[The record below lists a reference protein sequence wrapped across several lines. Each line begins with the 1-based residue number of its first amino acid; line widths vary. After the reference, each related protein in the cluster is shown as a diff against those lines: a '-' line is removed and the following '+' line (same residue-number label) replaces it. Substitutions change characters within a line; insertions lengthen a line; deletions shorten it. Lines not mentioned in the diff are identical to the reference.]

1 MAARTAYE
9 GVTPR
14 RIPGATKE
22 NPVSI
27 SQLTEA
33 TKTVLESS
41 FPGLWVSGEVSDMKK
56 RNGHWY
62 FCLRDNTARVSCVV
76 WAGDQYRIPAAPDEG
91 MKVLAFGGMTAWP
104 AGGSMQ
110 FRIKRIEAE
119 GDGLWRKALRISYNK
134 LKAEGLLDPAR
145 KRVLPVAPRTVAV
158 VTSAQGAAL
167 HDVIAVVKRR
177 CPGTEVVLSA
187 CKVQGDGSAQDIVIA
202 LDRVLRWGSAEV
214 VIIGRG
220 GGSREDLWAFNDEQL
235 ARAIAGFPIPV
246 IAAIGHETD
255 TTLCDLVADHRA
267 PTPSAAAEAAV
278 PDMGQ
283 LRRTAIAFDRQMR
296 SSIARRV
303 RVARTQL
310 TKTASTL
317 SRNASRTVDTR
328 RARIAG
334 AGGHLNALSPLA
346 TLSRGYAV
354 ARSQEGT
361 ALTRRAQFGVGMPFN
376 VRLADGTVPSVVAGE
391 PEALTEP

>member
-1 MAARTAYE
+1 MASREAYE

-22 NPVSI
+22 YPVTI

-33 TKTVLESS
+33 ARTVLESS
-41 FPGLWVSGEVSDMKK
+41 FPGLWVSGEVCDIKK

-62 FCLRDNTARVSCVV
+62 FSLRDKSARVSCVV

-110 FRIKRIEAE
+110 FRIRRIEAE
-119 GDGLWRKALRISYNK
+119 GDGLWRKALKISYNK
-134 LKAEGLLDPAR
+134 LKSEGLLDPAR
-145 KRVLPVAPRTVAV
+145 KRVLPVAPSVVAV

-177 CPGTEVVLSA
+177 CPGTDVVLSA
-187 CKVQGDGSAQDIVIA
+187 CKVQGEGAAQEIVLA
-202 LDRVLRWGSAEV
+202 LDRVMRWGSADV

-220 GGSREDLWAFNDEQL
+220 GGSREDLWAFNDERL
-235 ARAIAGFPIPV
+235 ARAIAAFPIPV

-255 TTLCDLVADHRA
+255 TTLCDLIADHRA

-283 LRRTAIAFDRQMR
+283 LRRTVVAFDRQIK

-303 RVARTQL
+303 RNARAQL
-310 TKTASTL
+310 TKTGSVL
-317 SRNASRTVDTR
+317 SRNAARTVEVR
-328 RARIAG
+328 RKRIVAAG
-334 AGGHLNALSPLA
+334 VHLNALSPLS

-354 ARSQEGT
+354 ARSLNGA
-361 ALTRRAQFGVGMPFN
+361 ALTHRDQFESGMRFNLRVSDGIIPSTVVGN
-376 VRLADGTVPSVVAGE
+376 
-391 PEALTEP
+391 PEEIEQA

>member
-1 MAARTAYE
+1 MQRAYE
-9 GVTPR
+9 GITPE

-22 NPVSI
+22 NPVTI

-56 RNGHWY
+56 RSGHWY
-62 FCLRDNTARVSCVV
+62 FCLRDKTARVSCVV
-76 WAGDQYRIPAAPDEG
+76 WASDQYRIPASPDEG

-110 FRIKRIEAE
+110 FRIRKIEAE
-119 GDGLWRKALRISYNK
+119 GDGLWRKALKISYNK
-134 LKAEGLLDPAR
+134 LKSEGLLDPAR
-145 KRVLPVAPRTVAV
+145 KRVLPVAPRVVAV
-158 VTSAQGAAL
+158 VTSSQGAAL

-177 CPGTEVVLSA
+177 CPGTHVVLSA
-187 CKVQGDGSAQDIVIA
+187 CKVQGEGSAQEIVIA
-202 LDRVLRWGSAEV
+202 LDRVLRWGSADV

-220 GGSREDLWAFNDEQL
+220 GGSREDLWAFNDESL
-235 ARAIAGFPIPV
+235 ARAIAGFPVPV

-283 LRRTAIAFDRQMR
+283 LRRTVVAFDRQMK
-296 SSIARRV
+296 SSITRRV
-303 RVARTQL
+303 RNARQL
-310 TKTASTL
+310 LRKTAGLL
-317 SRNASRTVDTR
+317 SRDATRTVETR
-328 RARIAG
+328 RKRIVAAG
-334 AGGHLNALSPLA
+334 SHLNALSPLA

-354 ARSQEGT
+354 ARALDGT
-361 ALTRRAQFGVGMPFN
+361 ALTRRNQFSAGMPFK
-376 VRLADGTVPSVVAGE
+376 VRLADGSIPSVVTGDSE
-391 PEALTEP
+391 EIP

>member
-1 MAARTAYE
+1 MRSAYE
-9 GVTPR
+9 GVTEE
-14 RIPGATKE
+14 RIPGATKQ

-41 FPGLWVSGEVSDMKK
+41 FPGLWVRGEVSDMKK

-62 FCLRDNTARVSCVV
+62 FCLRDKTARISCVV
-76 WAGDQYRIPAAPDEG
+76 WASDQYRIPAAPDEG
-91 MKVLAFGGMTAWP
+91 MKVVAWGGMTAYP

-110 FRIKRIEAE
+110 FRIRKIEAE
-119 GDGLWRKALRISYNK
+119 GDGLWRKALKISYNK

-145 KRVLPVAPRTVAV
+145 KRTLPVAPRSVAV

-177 CPGTEVVLSA
+177 CPGTDVVLSA
-187 CKVQGDGSAQDIVIA
+187 CKVQGDGSAQDITLA

-220 GGSREDLWAFNDEQL
+220 GGSREDLWAFNDENL

-283 LRRTAIAFDRQMR
+283 LRRTTIAFKRQMR
-296 SSIARRV
+296 SSIV
-303 RVARTQL
+303 RKVRLARTQL
-310 TKTASTL
+310 RQTTGKL
-317 SRNASRTVDTR
+317 SRNATRVVETR
-328 RARIAG
+328 RARVAA

-354 ARSQEGT
+354 ARGLDGT
-361 ALTRRAQFGVGMPFN
+361 ALTRRDQFSVGMPFN
-376 VRLADGTVPSVVAGE
+376 VRLADGSVPSVVTGE
-391 PEALTEP
+391 PK

>member
-1 MAARTAYE
+1 MRGAYE
-9 GVTPR
+9 GIR
-14 RIPGATKE
+14 EERIPGATKE

-33 TKTVLESS
+33 AKTVLESS
-41 FPGLWVSGEVSDMKK
+41 FPGLWVRGEVSDMKK

-62 FCLRDNTARVSCVV
+62 FCLRDKTARVSCVV
-76 WAGDQYRIPAAPDEG
+76 WASDQYRIPAAPDEG
-91 MKVLAFGGMTAWP
+91 MKVLAWGGMTAWP

-110 FRIKRIEAE
+110 FRIRKIEAE
-119 GDGLWRKALRISYNK
+119 GDGLWRKALKISYNK
-134 LKAEGLLDPAR
+134 LKAEGLLDAAR
-145 KRVLPVAPRTVAV
+145 KRALPVAPRSVAV

-167 HDVIAVVKRR
+167 QDVIAVVKRR

-187 CKVQGDGSAQDIVIA
+187 CKVQGEGSAQEIVLA
-202 LDRVLRWGSAEV
+202 LDRVARWGLAEI

-235 ARAIAGFPIPV
+235 ARAIAAFSIPV

-283 LRRTAIAFDRQMR
+283 LRRTVVAFDRQMKG
-296 SSIARRV
+296 SIARRV
-303 RVARTQL
+303 RNARIQL
-310 TKTASTL
+310 RQTAAAL
-317 SRNASRTVDTR
+317 SRDATRAVETR
-328 RARIAG
+328 RKRMMA

-354 ARSQEGT
+354 ARGVDGT
-361 ALTRRAQFGVGMPFN
+361 ALTSRAQFSVGMPFK
-376 VRLADGTVPSVVAGE
+376 VRLADGSIPSIVTGE
-391 PEALTEP
+391 PEQIA

>member
-1 MAARTAYE
+1 MRNAYE
-9 GVTPR
+9 GITAERV
-14 RIPGATKE
+14 PGATKQ
-22 NPVSI
+22 NPVTI

-62 FCLRDNTARVSCVV
+62 FCLRDKTARVSCVV
-76 WAGDQYRIPAAPDEG
+76 WASDQYRMPAAPDEG
-91 MKVLAFGGMTAWP
+91 MKVVAWGGMTAYP

-110 FRIKRIEAE
+110 FRIRKIEAE
-119 GDGLWRKALRISYNK
+119 GDGLWRKALKISYNK

-145 KRVLPVAPRTVAV
+145 KKSLPVAPRSVAV

-177 CPGTEVVLSA
+177 CPGTDVVLSA
-187 CKVQGDGSAQDIVIA
+187 CKVQGDGSAQEIVLA

-214 VIIGRG
+214 VILGRG
-220 GGSREDLWAFNDEQL
+220 GGSREDLWAFNDERL
-235 ARAIAGFPIPV
+235 ARAIAEFPIPV
-246 IAAIGHETD
+246 ITAIGHETD

-283 LRRTAIAFDRQMR
+283 LRRTTIAFRRQMR
-296 SSIARRV
+296 STIVRKVRIARTDLRQI
-303 RVARTQL
+303 AG
-310 TKTASTL
+310 KL
-317 SRNASRTVDTR
+317 SRNATRTVETR
-328 RARIAG
+328 RANIVS

-354 ARSQEGT
+354 ARALDGT
-361 ALTRRAQFGVGMPFN
+361 ALTSRTQFSVGMPFN
-376 VRLADGTVPSVVAGE
+376 VRLADGSIPSMVTGE
-391 PEALTEP
+391 PEQIPES